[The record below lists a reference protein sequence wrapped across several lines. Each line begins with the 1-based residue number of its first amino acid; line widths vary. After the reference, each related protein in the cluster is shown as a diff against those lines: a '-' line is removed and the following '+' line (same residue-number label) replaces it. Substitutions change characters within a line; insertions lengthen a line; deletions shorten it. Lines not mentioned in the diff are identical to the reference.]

1 MNFLELAKEIE
12 DKIIYDRRKLHQIP
26 ELELNLPKTSAYI
39 CKRLDRMGISYDK
52 LIGGNAI
59 IAYIGNYKEKCI
71 AIRADMDGLEIK
83 EETDLEFKSLHNG
96 LMHACGH
103 DGHVA
108 MALRCMW
115 TFKG

>member
-59 IAYIGNYKEKCI
+59 IAYIGNYKE
-71 AIRADMDGLEIK
+71 
-83 EETDLEFKSLHNG
+83 N
-96 LMHACGH
+96 
-103 DGHVA
+103 V
-108 MALRCMW
+108 
-115 TFKG
+115 